1 MESLQANPS
10 SPAIIGG
17 SKWWSKETTAIVTGA
32 NRGIGYYLA
41 KTLAESGLSVV
52 LTARDPTKGLKAVQT
67 LRDQGLHAHFGS
79 LDVSDPASISA
90 FAAWFKLNF
99 GVLDILVNNAAIS
112 FNGVH
117 ENSVKHADIVMTTN
131 FYGPKKL
138 IEALLPLFRRS
149 PTKSRILNISSRLGL
164 LDRTR
169 NPTIKVT
176 LGDEEN
182 LTEERIEGVVKKF
195 LEQVNNGTWES
206 EGWPETWTDYAVSKM
221 ALNAHSKLLARR
233 IKDSNIVV
241 NCFCPGFTQT
251 SMTGGKGSRT
261 ADVAARIAASVVLA
275 QPEQL
280 QTGKFVMGDK
290 LSLVSKF

>member
-1 MESLQANPS
+1 M
-10 SPAIIGG
+10 
-17 SKWWSKETTAIVTGA
+17 K
-32 NRGIGYYLA
+32 
-41 KTLAESGLSVV
+41 
-52 LTARDPTKGLKAVQT
+52 
-67 LRDQGLHAHFGS
+67 
-79 LDVSDPASISA
+79 
-90 FAAWFKLNF
+90 
-99 GVLDILVNNAAIS
+99 
-112 FNGVH
+112 
-117 ENSVKHADIVMTTN
+117 TN

-149 PTKSRILNISSRLGL
+149 PTKSRILNISSRLGQ
-164 LDRTR
+164 LDRMR

-182 LTEERIEGVVKKF
+182 LTEKRIEGVVKKF

-206 EGWPETWTDYAVSKM
+206 GGWPETWTDYAVSKM
-221 ALNAHSKLLARR
+221 ALNAYSKLLARR

-280 QTGKFVMGDK
+280 QTGKFVMGNK